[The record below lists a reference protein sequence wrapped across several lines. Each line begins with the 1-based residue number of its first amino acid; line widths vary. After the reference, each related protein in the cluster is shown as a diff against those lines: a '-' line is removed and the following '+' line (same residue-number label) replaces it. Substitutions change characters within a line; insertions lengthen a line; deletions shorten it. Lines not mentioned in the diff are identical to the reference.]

1 MSFATKAILLNR
13 RWMALF
19 HVAVWTLLFS
29 LPLFYNFGK
38 PEYKRATT
46 IIYNWIPLLG
56 AFLLFYANY
65 LFLIN
70 RFLFQKKSL
79 VFVIINVALIISLTY
94 TIFST
99 QNHLA
104 HKWLAEWLKQWPVN
118 PDYKKWALTRQAFSL
133 IVTIGISLAI
143 RMTQKWLE
151 NERERTGI
159 ENQFLKTELTML
171 RYQIQPHFFFNS
183 LNNIYSLI
191 DLSPDKAKE
200 TVHGLGKLMRYLLYE
215 TSSDKVDLS
224 KEISFLQNFIHLMK
238 IRVSE
243 RVRVETSFPDHVHT
257 TKVAPLMFVSMI
269 ENAFKHGVS
278 SEKPSEILITM
289 RLENNKLLFI
299 VQNSYFPKNESDK
312 GGSGV
317 GMENLRNRLEKIY
330 PGAYELHQNK
340 TTTYFTSTLSL
351 SV

>member
-1 MSFATKAILLNR
+1 MTVSTKAILLNKK
-13 RWMALF
+13 WMAILHF
-19 HVAVWTLLFS
+19 ATWALLFS

-46 IIYNWIPLLG
+46 IIYNWIPLAG
-56 AFLLFYANY
+56 GFLLFYLNY

-70 RFLFQKKSL
+70 RFLFNKRNFI
-79 VFVIINVALIISLTY
+79 FVIANLGAVLAFTY
-94 TIFST
+94 AIFSL
-99 QNHLA
+99 QQYLS
-104 HKWLAEWLKQWPVN
+104 HKWLAEWLKQWPAN
-118 PDYKKWALTRQAFSL
+118 PDFKKWAIMRQIFSL
-133 IVTIGISLAI
+133 FVTIGISLAI

-151 NERERTGI
+151 SERERSGI

-191 DLSPDKAKE
+191 DLSPEKAKQ

-215 TSSDKVDLS
+215 TSADKVDLT
-224 KEISFLQNFIHLMK
+224 KEITFLQNFIHLMK
-238 IRVSE
+238 IRVSD
-243 RVRVETSFPDHVHT
+243 RVRVETSFPDNGQSV
-257 TKVAPLMFVSMI
+257 KVAPLMFVSMI

-340 TTTYFTSTLSL
+340 TATYFTSTLSL
-351 SV
+351 SI